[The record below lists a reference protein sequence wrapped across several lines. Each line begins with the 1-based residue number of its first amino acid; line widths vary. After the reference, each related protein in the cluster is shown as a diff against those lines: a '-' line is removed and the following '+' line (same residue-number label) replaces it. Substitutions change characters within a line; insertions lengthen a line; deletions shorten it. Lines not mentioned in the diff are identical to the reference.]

1 MGACGKVDQV
11 LDLRSKGLG
20 FDSIHAGNVKKSS
33 KLIPSC
39 VCPKAVLGTLWSE
52 TCWVVLSS
60 NNTASSRTG
69 HEFGPTRH
77 SGTRS

>member
-11 LDLRSKGLG
+11 LDLISKGLG

-39 VCPKAVLGTLWSE
+39 VCPQAVMGTLWSE

-60 NNTASSRTG
+60 GAELPPEERHATNVCSS
-69 HEFGPTRH
+69 
-77 SGTRS
+77 S